1 MGSVTFNDKH
11 LKQAIKTHGEN
22 VVKKFS
28 ADTFKE
34 IVKTS
39 PQKDTLSDSGKYRR
53 TGTLRDGWNIKKRIS
68 GGMEIFNET
77 FYAPYFEYGHRLR
90 GGGIIKGA
98 YLMSN
103 AIDKMLKKYNLK
115 ATRKGGL

>member
-1 MGSVTFNDKH
+1 MGSVTFDDRH
-11 LKQAIKTHGEN
+11 LKQAIKKHGEN

-53 TGTLRDGWNIKKRIS
+53 TGTFRDGWNIKRLAS
-68 GGMEIFNET
+68 GGMKIFNEIA
-77 FYAPYFEYGHRLR
+77 YAPYYEYGHRIR
-90 GGGIIKGA
+90 GGGIMKGA
-98 YLMSN
+98 YLMSK
-103 AIDKMLKKYNLK
+103 AVEKMLKKYGLK

>member
-11 LKQAIKTHGEN
+11 LKQAIKKHGEN

-39 PQKDTLSDSGKYRR
+39 EQKDTFSDSGKYRR
-53 TGTLRDGWNIKKRIS
+53 TGTLRDGYNIKRTSK
-68 GGMEIFNET
+68 GMQIFNEVL
-77 FYAPYFEYGHRLR
+77 YAPYVIYGHRLR
-90 GGGIIKGA
+90 NGGIIKGTYIIQKA
-98 YLMSN
+98 VE
-103 AIDKMLKKYNLK
+103 KMLKKYKLSAK
-115 ATRKGGL
+115 KSF

>member
-1 MGSVTFNDKH
+1 MGKVIFNDER
-11 LKQAIKTHGEN
+11 LKKAIQQHGKD

-39 PQKDTLSDSGKYRR
+39 PQKDTLSASGKYRR
-53 TGTLRDGWNIKKRIS
+53 TGTLRDGWNIKKTLH
-68 GGMEIFNET
+68 GMSIFNET
-77 FYAPYFEYGHRLR
+77 LYAPYYEYGHRLKN
-90 GGGIIKGA
+90 GGIIKGA

-103 AIDKMLKKYNLK
+103 AVDKMLKKFKLT
-115 ATRKGGL
+115 ATRKGGF